1 MNNLISDE
9 GAIRHARWGTIR
21 SHIWIVNTTQTETNH
36 ALLVITGTARSKR
49 YFHSSIPNHYAFME
63 KMPLDLDENINDKLV
78 QRLCKLDV
86 GGPQL
91 FLNGCQRSVVLEN
104 GDRITTKLTES
115 CFLGTTLFD
124 IHVKVDFEGEY

>member
-1 MNNLISDE
+1 
-9 GAIRHARWGTIR
+9 
-21 SHIWIVNTTQTETNH
+21 
-36 ALLVITGTARSKR
+36 
-49 YFHSSIPNHYAFME
+49 ME

-91 FLNGCQRSVVLEN
+91 FLSGCQRSVVLEN

-124 IHVKVDFEGEY
+124 IHVKVDLEGEY